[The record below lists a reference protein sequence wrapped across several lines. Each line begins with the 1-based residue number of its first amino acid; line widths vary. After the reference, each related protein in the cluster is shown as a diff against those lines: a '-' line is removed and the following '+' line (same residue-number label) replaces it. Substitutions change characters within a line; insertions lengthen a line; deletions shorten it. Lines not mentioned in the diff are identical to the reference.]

1 MASQAEDQ
9 LPLAE
14 LCKLAGI
21 EPVGDDIAPAQV
33 LTRLVKE
40 ERFPEA
46 LRFLVNTLEAGAAV
60 RWAYDCL
67 SNLERPAAQG
77 ARQTALQA
85 AQSWIAAPDE
95 TKRRTAKEASD
106 NAGLDTPEGV
116 LAMAV
121 FFSGGSVAPETA
133 PEVPAP
139 VRACHKLSAGAVL
152 LAVVSDHPESAPQR
166 FQEAI
171 QRGVQLESPGHKS

>member
-1 MASQAEDQ
+1 MAKQAEDQ
-9 LPLAE
+9 LPIAE

-33 LTRLVKE
+33 LTRLIKE

-46 LRFLVNTLEAGAAV
+46 LRFLVNTLESGAAV
-60 RWAYDCL
+60 RWACDCL
-67 SNLERPAAQG
+67 NNLDRPAAQG
-77 ARQTALQA
+77 ARESALQVT
-85 AQSWIAAPDE
+85 QSWIAAPDE
-95 TKRRTAKEASD
+95 TKRRAAKEASD
-106 NAGLDTPEGV
+106 NAGLETPEGV

-152 LAVVSDHPESAPQR
+152 LAVVSDHPESASQR

-171 QRGVQLESPGHKS
+171 QRGVQLELPGRKS

>member
-1 MASQAEDQ
+1 MASQAQDQ
-9 LPLAE
+9 LPIAE

-21 EPVGDDIAPAQV
+21 EPVGDDIPPAQV

-46 LRFLVNTLEAGAAV
+46 LRFLVNTLEARAAV

-67 SNLERPAAQG
+67 SKLDQSAAQS

-85 AQSWIAAPDE
+85 TQAWIAAPDE
-95 TKRRTAKEASD
+95 TKRRAAKEASD
-106 NAGLDTPEGV
+106 NAGLETPEGV

-121 FFSGGSVAPETA
+121 FFSGGSVAPEAA

-139 VRACHKLSAGAVL
+139 AHACHKLSAGAVL
-152 LAVVSDHPESAPQR
+152 LAVVADKPESASQR

-171 QRGVQLESPGHKS
+171 QQGVQLKSLGHKS

>member
-1 MASQAEDQ
+1 MANQAEDQ
-9 LPLAE
+9 LPIAE

-21 EPVGDDIAPAQV
+21 EPVSGDIAPAQV

-46 LRFLVNTLEAGAAV
+46 LRFLVNTLEAGTAV

-67 SNLERPAAQG
+67 SNLDRPPAQG

-85 AQSWIAAPDE
+85 VKSWIAAPDE
-95 TKRRTAKEASD
+95 TKRRAAKEASD
-106 NAGLDTPEGV
+106 NAGLETPEGV

-121 FFSGGSVAPETA
+121 FFSGGSIAPETA

-139 VRACHKLSAGAVL
+139 ARACHKLSAGAVL
-152 LAVVSDHPESAPQR
+152 LVVVSDYPESASQR

-171 QRGVQLESPGHKS
+171 QRGVQLELPSHRR